1 MHMKYIINNLEGIKN
16 QHDPLYKCHCSMEG
30 HINQAFARYI
40 TSSPYAFSREGLRN
54 KLKLLVYHANKHDL
68 TIDDYYS
75 LKYGNNIYEEIN
87 IKIKKICNIKYDQRL
102 SSNQSLEYKINT
114 KIPVFDSYSDNNKL
128 KELITPRREIYII

>member
-16 QHDPLYKCHCSMEG
+16 QHNPLYKCHCSMEG

-40 TSSPYAFSREGLRN
+40 TSSPYAFSKKGLRN
-54 KLKLLVYHANKHDL
+54 KLKLLVMHANKHEL
-68 TIDDYYS
+68 TIEDYYN
-75 LKYGNNIYEEIN
+75 LKYGNNTYDEIN
-87 IKIKKICNIKYDQRL
+87 INVKKICNIKYDQKL
-102 SSNQSLEYKINT
+102 SSNHSSEYKINT